1 MADVAKLNGTMSA
14 EHGIG
19 LLKKD
24 LLVLEVCVEIRAG
37 A

>member
-1 MADVAKLNGTMSA
+1 MADVVKLNGTMSA
-14 EHGIG
+14 EHGVG

-24 LLVLEVCVEIRAG
+24 LLVLEVSVEICAG

>member
-1 MADVAKLNGTMSA
+1 MTDVVKLNGTMSA

-19 LLKKD
+19 LLKKEI
-24 LLVLEVCVEIRAG
+24 LVLQVGVEIRAG

>member
-1 MADVAKLNGTMSA
+1 MSA

-24 LLVLEVCVEIRAG
+24 LLVLEVGVEIRAG